1 MNMRVLIVL
10 IILAINFSGF
20 STAAHAFTDVFCDSV
35 SGQQVEAGSKCP
47 DHQLTSASEKGTAGD
62 LSGKAQ
68 CLDCI
73 NCCGGHVFSNMPSA
87 TLLVQAVAIPVT
99 YPVLTDNIA
108 GEYAFSLLRPPKFAA

>member
-10 IILAINFSGF
+10 MILAINFSGF

-35 SGQQVEAGSKCP
+35 SGQQVEAGAECP

-62 LSGKAQ
+62 LAGKAQ

-73 NCCGGHVFSNMPSA
+73 HCCGGHVYNMPLAS
-87 TLLVQAVAIPVT
+87 LPVQAVVTPVT

-108 GEYAFSLLRPPKFAA
+108 GDYAFSLLRPPKFAA